1 MSTSYVPTLPSEIHF
16 NIKYNM
22 TWNLL
27 ISRLRAV
34 APSSSISNAGLDDRK
49 VRFKRVDDGRRA
61 YCVVCSNVFLIV
73 SVDNQ
78 PKNGQRRE

>member
-27 ISRLRAV
+27 ISHWCGCTLV
-34 APSSSISNAGLDDRK
+34 QYL
-49 VRFKRVDDGRRA
+49 KRWIDGVHLFLQ
-61 YCVVCSNVFLIV
+61 CVL
-73 SVDNQ
+73 
-78 PKNGQRRE
+78 PKLCTCFEINLQGSFNCFR